1 MSRNLGL
8 HPRPRQRDSGLP
20 NFFGML
26 FVIGVVIVALGYF
39 FGA

>member
-8 HPRPRQRDSGLP
+8 HPRPRDSGLP

-26 FVIGVVIVALGYF
+26 AIIGVIIVALGYF